1 MLNIS
6 TQLQYIN
13 SNELILI
20 YILLLFIIIIMIRAE
35 KTGGGG
41 SEAITGLATQQFA
54 SAMVTAD
61 GTTFDVK
68 DYQSKKEVGEVELR
82 LCL

>member
-1 MLNIS
+1 M
-6 TQLQYIN
+6 
-13 SNELILI
+13 
-20 YILLLFIIIIMIRAE
+20 LFIIIRAE

-82 LCL
+82 LGLSCE

>member
-1 MLNIS
+1 MLSIS

-13 SNELILI
+13 PNELILI
-20 YILLLFIIIIMIRAE
+20 CILLLFIIIMIRAE

-68 DYQSKKEVGEVELR
+68 DYQSKKEVGEVMLG